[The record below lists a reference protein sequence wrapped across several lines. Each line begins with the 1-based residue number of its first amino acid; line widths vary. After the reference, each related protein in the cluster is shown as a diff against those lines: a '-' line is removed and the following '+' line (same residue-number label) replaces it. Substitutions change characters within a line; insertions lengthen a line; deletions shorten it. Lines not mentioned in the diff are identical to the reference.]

1 MADVDFEFGLD
12 GFASSSSSEDDEQ
25 ENLNWLE
32 LLQPPRRPRV
42 VKPRIQHFDVLD
54 DVEFFVRFR
63 LSKPTVLGLLVR
75 IENRLEH
82 KTDR

>member
-1 MADVDFEFGLD
+1 
-12 GFASSSSSEDDEQ
+12 
-25 ENLNWLE
+25 
-32 LLQPPRRPRV
+32 V